1 MTTCKAS
8 LGVFT
13 DVDLCLGDTGAYSNS
28 ATQISS
34 QTGDS
39 NGGYARVISQ
49 MFATNHNEN
58 VFNSVRPT
66 PDGTWMLFSTPNLT
80 GLLEAYM
87 AKLPP
92 FPAAGSTR
100 RDTFVPVEVRFGG
113 LARAST
119 AIVEFGYAENG
130 DPNAYYCTSRREAC
144 VAQSYAIDK
153 QQPFYYAVT
162 EANLVTGTPVTCSLL
177 GNCTITIP
185 ALPGRVVYYRLIYR
199 DHSGNAIGNPV
210 VGASVVP

>member
-1 MTTCKAS
+1 
-8 LGVFT
+8 
-13 DVDLCLGDTGAYSNS
+13 
-28 ATQISS
+28 
-34 QTGDS
+34 
-39 NGGYARVISQ
+39 

-87 AKLPP
+87 AKLPR
-92 FPAAGSTR
+92 FPAPGSTR

-144 VAQSYAIDK
+144 VAQSYAIDE

-177 GNCTITIP
+177 GRTPLGVPRPRNCTITIP